1 LNTQIKT
8 AREVLHGRFS
18 DWLRIAAVVLAVLFM
33 AVNSASAAA
42 SKFVVGYAAMNTR
55 LAPLWLAEEQG
66 FFNKYGLDSQ
76 AVFLRSA
83 TVLVTGLA
91 SGDIHVGSGGGSAA
105 LAATSSGQDI
115 KIIGSFSVRNSY
127 DFVSRPNIKRPEDL
141 RGKKVGVTSIG
152 GGSWMGAMLWLEQL
166 GLDPQRDNI
175 TMLAVGD
182 QTVQSQAVENG
193 IVDATP
199 LDGVFSRRLH
209 QKGLNILGEYS
220 NLKKPMINQS
230 AMVSSAFLQQRPEIA
245 ENFLKAMIESIAFSF
260 APKNKPVV
268 IKTIMRRLKTDQ
280 NSAEEGY
287 DDLLR
292 AVEKK
297 PFPSIEGLRNAQ
309 RLMKIRTPKIGE
321 VKIEPLVDAGI
332 MRKLDESGFIDR
344 AYAAQG
350 IKP

>member
-1 LNTQIKT
+1 MKT
-8 AREVLHGRFS
+8 YTTGQYRNRVKGILAGLE
-18 DWLRIAAVVLAVLFM
+18 IVLALC
-33 AVNSASAAA
+33 AGTLTAADAAA
-42 SKFVVGYAAMNTR
+42 AGKFVVGYAAMNAR

-105 LAATSSGQDI
+105 LAAASAGQDI
-115 KIIGSFSVRNSY
+115 KIIGSFSIRNSY
-127 DFVSRPNIKRPEDL
+127 DFVARPNIKRAEDL

-175 TMLAVGD
+175 TLLAVGD

-193 IVDATP
+193 TVDATP
-199 LDGVFSRRLH
+199 LDGVFSRRLR
-209 QKGLNILGEYS
+209 QKGLTILGEYS
-220 NLKKPMINQS
+220 DLKKPMINQS
-230 AMVSSAFLQQRPEIA
+230 AMVSSALLQQRPDIA

-260 APKNKPVV
+260 AAKNKPVV
-268 IKTIMRRLKTDQ
+268 IKTIMRRLKADQ

-292 AVEKK
+292 AIERK
-297 PFPSIEGLRNAQ
+297 PFPSIDGLRNAQ

-332 MRKLDESGFIDR
+332 MRKLEESGFIDR

-350 IKP
+350 VKP

>member
-1 LNTQIKT
+1 LNTQIKP
-8 AREVLHGRFS
+8 ARKGLHRKIRNRLRLTTVLLLLQF
-18 DWLRIAAVVLAVLFM
+18 LVVNPAH
-33 AVNSASAAA
+33 AAA

-91 SGDIHVGSGGGSAA
+91 SGDIQVGSGGGSAA
-105 LAATSSGQDI
+105 LAAASSGQDV

-220 NLKKPMINQS
+220 DLKKPMINQS

-268 IKTIMRRLKTDQ
+268 VKTIVRRLKTDQ

-287 DDLLR
+287 EDLLR

-321 VKIEPLVDAGI
+321 VKIEPLVDSGI